1 MKTKFILATF
11 ALVVELGFLYLTGWP
26 SDSMNTPAVEQAA
39 TPPAAFT
46 FTEPLTETPRPM
58 DALAA
63 NEIAPPFYQALPGVA
78 SLPVVESRFETT
90 DPSQFP
96 TLLAELERMP
106 ESPVKDDMMREALT
120 KWAALDGAAAATWA
134 KLRGDSRRF
143 LPDILQAWVG
153 TGAESAG
160 SAWAFAK
167 AEFSTDRD
175 EAAWLAPGFVTS
187 AFREMTAIPGEMVW
201 NELAGLSS
209 AAVSAAMM
217 GMADFA
223 SNRQV
228 STEFTAGMER
238 RVLDSGSAPLAA
250 AFYAGAGHI
259 AAAKEELAA
268 VTDNAQWHAIAREV
282 ARQQAEFEPAKA
294 MDWLQ
299 SQFAQPADGI
309 ADMVESIGMMHGL
322 NAEDVL
328 KWLSTCPESA
338 ERKTGTEKILQKF
351 PALRTD
357 LVIET
362 INEVSP

>member
-143 LPDILQAWVG
+143 LPPAVTEVDP
-153 TGAESAG
+153 TGAGDIFAT
-160 SAWAFAK
+160 AF
-167 AEFSTDRD
+167 FTRLLNTRD
-175 EAAWLAPGFVTS
+175 PWEAARFANRIAAISVT
-187 AFREMTAIPGEMVW
+187 RP
-201 NELAGLSS
+201 
-209 AAVSAAMM
+209 
-217 GMADFA
+217 GMAGVPSPDEVRA
-223 SNRQV
+223 CLV
-228 STEFTAGMER
+228 E
-238 RVLDSGSAPLAA
+238 VLD
-250 AFYAGAGHI
+250 
-259 AAAKEELAA
+259 
-268 VTDNAQWHAIAREV
+268 
-282 ARQQAEFEPAKA
+282 
-294 MDWLQ
+294 
-299 SQFAQPADGI
+299 
-309 ADMVESIGMMHGL
+309 
-322 NAEDVL
+322 
-328 KWLSTCPESA
+328 
-338 ERKTGTEKILQKF
+338 
-351 PALRTD
+351 
-357 LVIET
+357 
-362 INEVSP
+362 